1 MKQKFNKTGKSLL
14 AFLLAA
20 VMVFAMIP
28 AAAVHGE
35 AETSTYD
42 VADFK
47 GEKAQSEWTYP
58 TETGKVFAGWFADAE
73 YTTPFT
79 ATTGD
84 AYAKFVD
91 AEIMTVKKQFNT
103 GATKADDTVNIRFL
117 TAIKDT
123 KLASVSF
130 NVALAAQGKN
140 WKMTETTAYSSVLE
154 EAGGVAV
161 ATDASSVFGS
171 DATYFVVHTLN
182 GIPNAVFGNEFTAAV
197 SWVTL
202 DGTVVTGE
210 TSTFSIDSDETLPDG
225 TEDDTQET
233 ENWTVVDNLSQ
244 VTGTGFINYNGSLD
258 RTQENSGIV
267 TLKTN
272 AGSADN
278 QILLQFANAAENISA
293 FEISATVTAGTG
305 RRGVGFKTPDG
316 YLFFNV
322 VENGGENGAG
332 YVEFAVNTDGNKKA
346 QTYQALAAAAE
357 TVIAGTEAYTLKI
370 VATDLTGEATDTVT
384 FYVNDIAVYTYTNTL
399 GWDLT
404 AKVLP
409 AIGVRGSG
417 ASATFTNY
425 TYRVQY
431 EDDTCEHTGGTA
443 TCKTQATCE
452 ICGEPYGELD
462 SENHEGGTEV
472 RDAKEATSTETGYT
486 GDTYCLGCY
495 AQIQAGE
502 IIPKLGTWT
511 TVDNLSEVTGT
522 GFINNGCS
530 LDRTQE
536 SSGIV
541 TLKAND
547 SSVDN
552 QILLQFANAAQNI
565 SAFEISATVTAGTGR
580 RGVGFKTPDGYLFF
594 NVVENGGENGAGYVE
609 FNVSNGSK
617 TSQAYQA
624 LDTAAEAVITGTEA
638 YTLKIVATGLTGEAT
653 DTVTFYVNDIAVY
666 TYTNTLGWDLTAK
679 VLPAIGVRGGN
690 ASATFTNYTYRVQYE
705 E

>member
-28 AAAVHGE
+28 AVAVHGE

-210 TSTFSIDSDETLPDG
+210 TSTFSIDGDETLPDG
-225 TEDDTQET
+225 TEDETPET

-244 VTGTGFINYNGSLD
+244 VTGTGFIN
-258 RTQENSGIV
+258 
-267 TLKTN
+267 
-272 AGSADN
+272 
-278 QILLQFANAAENISA
+278 
-293 FEISATVTAGTG
+293 
-305 RRGVGFKTPDG
+305 
-316 YLFFNV
+316 
-322 VENGGENGAG
+322 
-332 YVEFAVNTDGNKKA
+332 
-346 QTYQALAAAAE
+346 
-357 TVIAGTEAYTLKI
+357 
-370 VATDLTGEATDTVT
+370 
-384 FYVNDIAVYTYTNTL
+384 
-399 GWDLT
+399 
-404 AKVLP
+404 
-409 AIGVRGSG
+409 
-417 ASATFTNY
+417 
-425 TYRVQY
+425 
-431 EDDTCEHTGGTA
+431 
-443 TCKTQATCE
+443 
-452 ICGEPYGELD
+452 
-462 SENHEGGTEV
+462 
-472 RDAKEATSTETGYT
+472 
-486 GDTYCLGCY
+486 
-495 AQIQAGE
+495 
-502 IIPKLGTWT
+502 
-511 TVDNLSEVTGT
+511 
-522 GFINNGCS
+522 NGCS
-530 LDRTQE
+530 LDREQE

-541 TLKAND
+541 TLKTND

-624 LDTAAEAVITGTEA
+624 LDEAAEAVVTGTEA
-638 YTLKIVATGLTGEAT
+638 YTLKLVATDLTGEAT
-653 DTVTFYVNDIAVY
+653 DRVTFYVNDIAVY
-666 TYTNTLGWDLTAK
+666 TYTDASGWDLTEK

-705 E
+705 DDTCEHTGGTATCKIQATCTACGQPYGDLNPENHVGDIEVRDAKEATGTEAGYTGDTYCLDCEKMIKAGETIPVMNTWTTVSGYTTVNGFINVNGTVDRDNETSSSVTFSTSEGSADNQLLCQFADAAANVKAFEISTTVQPDATGRRGVGFKTPDGYLFFNVVDNGGANGAGYVEFNVSNGSKTSQAYQALDEAAEAVITGTEPYTLKIVAENLTGTSADTITLYVNDIAVYTYTNTLGWDLTVKVLPAIGVRGSGASATFTNYTYRVQYEE